1 MQNPY
6 RPSIPTEPNDAP
18 RFIVP
23 IANTTIVLAS
33 ITFVLGVVIPFAYSG
48 RAANPSAQ
56 PLPSYLRWVNVFDQ
70 TTFAIAAL
78 SVPLFFLT
86 LGVFARSVAPS
97 SVLRYIPWWKT
108 DFDEVLRRHKREKPS
123 GEPCDAHEAP
133 HDDFANGNHTG
144 GAR

>member
-6 RPSIPTEPNDAP
+6 RPSLPTESNDAP
-18 RFIVP
+18 RFVVP

-33 ITFVLGVVIPFAYSG
+33 ITFVLGVVIPFTYSG
-48 RAANPSAQ
+48 RATNPSVK
-56 PLPSYLRWVNVFDQ
+56 PLPSYLQWVNVFDQ

-78 SVPLFFLT
+78 AVPLFFLA
-86 LGVFARSVAPS
+86 LGVFARSIAPS

-108 DFDEVLRRHKREKPS
+108 EFDEVLRRHQRDKTS

-133 HDDFANGNHTG
+133 HDDFIDGNHIS